1 MNKHV
6 LLLLLA
12 MPLAISHAY
21 AEDAASGPT
30 VKISGYGTAAL
41 TMADTDSAQ
50 FARPNQASGAGRS
63 ARTGVDSNLGLQASV
78 TVNPWLSA
86 TAQGLARK
94 DGEDDFGAELAW
106 AFAKAKVSDS
116 FSVRIGR
123 MGLPVFMISDYRNV
137 GYANTMLR
145 PPGEMYSQVPL
156 NSIDGIDGTYQFS
169 AGDTSVTTQ
178 LALGSTKATLATGPD
193 STVHVKG
200 KSIVALNVVAEH
212 GPVTVRFGR
221 AETKLT
227 IDDSP
232 SQNTLIASLRAAG
245 SGYKFAQLGAL
256 ADALVVKDKKASFT
270 SVGLGLDWNNV
281 LLQSEYAKRKTDS
294 YVSDS
299 TSWYVMAA
307 YRIGAFLPYYSH
319 ASLKADGRVN
329 NTVPAACPPGYP
341 AACTPTL
348 RALAAGVD
356 TMANTRNQLEQS
368 TDSIGVR
375 WDFHRSA
382 ALKVQ
387 IDRIKPK
394 NGQGLFVQAK
404 PGFHGPVTVAAAAID
419 FVF

>member
-6 LLLLLA
+6 LIFLLA

-21 AEDAASGPT
+21 AEEAVGPA

-41 TMADTDSAQ
+41 TMADTDKAQ
-50 FARPNQASGAGRS
+50 FARPNQAAGAGRT
-63 ARTGVDSNLGLQASV
+63 ARTGVDSNLGLQANV
-78 TVNPWLSA
+78 TVTPWLSA
-86 TAQGLARK
+86 TVQGLARK
-94 DGEDDFGAELAW
+94 DGEDDVGAELAW

-116 FSVRIGR
+116 FSVRVGR

-169 AGDTSVTTQ
+169 AGDTSITTQ
-178 LALGSTKATLATGPD
+178 LALGRTKATLATGPD
-193 STVHVKG
+193 STVQVEG

-221 AETKLT
+221 AETRLT
-227 IDDSP
+227 INDSP
-232 SQNTLIASLRAAG
+232 SLNTLMGSLRAAG
-245 SGYKFAQLGAL
+245 SGYRIAQLGAL
-256 ADALVVKDKKASFT
+256 ADALEVKDKKASFT

-299 TSWYVMAA
+299 TSWYVMGG

-329 NTVPAACPPGYP
+329 NTVPASCPAGYP

-348 RALAAGVD
+348 RALSAGVETLA
-356 TMANTRNQLEQS
+356 TMRNQLEQS

-382 ALKVQ
+382 ALKLQ

-394 NGQGLFVQAK
+394 NGPGLFVQAK

>member
-6 LLLLLA
+6 LIFLLA

-21 AEDAASGPT
+21 AEEAVGPA
-30 VKISGYGTAAL
+30 VKLSGYGTAAL
-41 TMADTDSAQ
+41 TMADTDKAQ
-50 FARPNQASGAGRS
+50 FARPNQAAGAGRT
-63 ARTGVDSNLGLQASV
+63 ARTGVDSNLGLQANV

-86 TAQGLARK
+86 TVQGLARK
-94 DGEDDFGAELAW
+94 DGEDDVGAELAW

-116 FSVRIGR
+116 FSVRVGR

-178 LALGSTKATLATGPD
+178 LALGRTMATLATGPA
-193 STVHVKG
+193 STVQVEG

-221 AETKLT
+221 AETRLT
-227 IDDSP
+227 INDSP
-232 SQNTLIASLRAAG
+232 SLNTLMGSLRAAG
-245 SGYKFAQLGAL
+245 SGYRIAQLGAL
-256 ADALVVKDKKASFT
+256 ADALEVKDKKASFT

-299 TSWYVMAA
+299 TSWYVMGG

-329 NTVPAACPPGYP
+329 NTVPASCPAGYP

-348 RALAAGVD
+348 RALSAGVETLA
-356 TMANTRNQLEQS
+356 TMRNQLEQS

-394 NGQGLFVQAK
+394 NGPGLFVQAK

>member
-6 LLLLLA
+6 LIFLLA

-21 AEDAASGPT
+21 AEEVDGPA

-41 TMADTDSAQ
+41 TVADTDNAQ
-50 FARPNQASGAGRS
+50 FARPNQASGAGRT
-63 ARTGVDSNLGLQASV
+63 ARTGVDSNLGVQANV
-78 TVNPWLSA
+78 TVNAWLSA
-86 TAQGLARK
+86 TVQGLARK
-94 DGEDDFGAELAW
+94 DGENDFGAELAW

-116 FSVRIGR
+116 FSVRVGR

-178 LALGSTKATLATGPD
+178 LALGRTKATLATGPD
-193 STVHVKG
+193 STVHVEG

-212 GPVTVRFGR
+212 GPLTVRFGR
-221 AETKLT
+221 AETKLS

-232 SQNTLIASLRAAG
+232 SLNTLMGSLRAAG
-245 SGYKFAQLGAL
+245 SGYKIAQLGAL
-256 ADALVVKDKKASFT
+256 ADALEVQDKKASFT
-270 SVGLGLDWNNV
+270 SVGLGLDWNSV

-299 TSWYVMAA
+299 TSWYVMGG
-307 YRIGAFLPYYSH
+307 YRMGAFLPYYSY

-329 NTVPAACPPGYP
+329 NTVPAACPAGYP

-348 RALAAGVD
+348 RALSAGVD
-356 TMANTRNQLEQS
+356 TLAYMRNQLEQS
-368 TDSIGVR
+368 THSIGVR

-387 IDRIKPK
+387 IDRIQPK
-394 NGQGLFVQAK
+394 NGPGLFVQAK

>member
-6 LLLLLA
+6 LILLLA
-12 MPLAISHAY
+12 MPLAISLAY
-21 AEDAASGPT
+21 AEEVDGPAI
-30 VKISGYGTAAL
+30 KISGYGTAAL
-41 TMADTDSAQ
+41 TMADTDNAQ
-50 FARPNQASGAGRS
+50 FARPNQASGAGRT
-63 ARTGVDSNLGLQASV
+63 ARTGVDSNVGLQANV

-86 TAQGLARK
+86 TVQGLARK
-94 DGEDDFGAELAW
+94 DGENDFGAELAW

-116 FSVRIGR
+116 FSVRVGR

-178 LALGSTKATLATGPD
+178 LALGRTKATLATGPD
-193 STVHVKG
+193 STVHVEG

-212 GPVTVRFGR
+212 GPVTLRFGR
-221 AETKLT
+221 AETKLS
-227 IDDSP
+227 INDSP
-232 SQNTLIASLRAAG
+232 SLNTLMGGLRAAG
-245 SGYKFAQLGAL
+245 SGYRIAQLGAL
-256 ADALVVKDKKASFT
+256 ADALEVKDKKASFT

-281 LLQSEYAKRKTDS
+281 LVQSEYAKRKTDS

-299 TSWYVMAA
+299 TSWYVMGG
-307 YRIGAFLPYYSH
+307 YRMGAFLPYYSH

-329 NTVPAACPPGYP
+329 NSVPAACPAGYP
-341 AACTPTL
+341 ASCTPTL
-348 RALAAGVD
+348 RALSAGVD
-356 TMANTRNQLEQS
+356 TLAYTRNQLEQ
-368 TDSIGVR
+368 TTHSIGVR

-394 NGQGLFVQAK
+394 NGPGLFVQAK

>member
-6 LLLLLA
+6 LIFLLA

-21 AEDAASGPT
+21 AEEVDGPA

-41 TMADTDSAQ
+41 TVADTDNAQ
-50 FARPNQASGAGRS
+50 FARPNQASGAGRT
-63 ARTGVDSNLGLQASV
+63 ARTGVDSNLGVQANV
-78 TVNPWLSA
+78 TVNAWLSA
-86 TAQGLARK
+86 TVQGLARK
-94 DGEDDFGAELAW
+94 DGENDFGAELAW

-116 FSVRIGR
+116 FSVRVGR

-178 LALGSTKATLATGPD
+178 LALGRTKATLATGPD
-193 STVHVKG
+193 STVHVEG

-212 GPVTVRFGR
+212 GPLTVRFGR
-221 AETKLT
+221 AETKLS

-232 SQNTLIASLRAAG
+232 SLNTLMGSLRAAG
-245 SGYKFAQLGAL
+245 SGYKIAQLGAL
-256 ADALVVKDKKASFT
+256 ADALEVQDKKASFT
-270 SVGLGLDWNNV
+270 SVGLGLDWNSV

-299 TSWYVMAA
+299 TSWYVMGS
-307 YRIGAFLPYYSH
+307 YRMGAFLPYYSY

-329 NTVPAACPPGYP
+329 NTVPAACPAGYP

-348 RALAAGVD
+348 RALSAGVD
-356 TMANTRNQLEQS
+356 TLAYMRNQLEQS
-368 TDSIGVR
+368 THSIGVR

-387 IDRIKPK
+387 IDRIQPK
-394 NGQGLFVQAK
+394 NGPGLFVQAK

>member
-6 LLLLLA
+6 LIFLLA

-21 AEDAASGPT
+21 AEEVTGPA
-30 VKISGYGTAAL
+30 VKISGYGSAAL
-41 TMADTDSAQ
+41 TMADTDNAQ
-50 FARPNQASGAGRS
+50 FARPNQAAGAGRT
-63 ARTGVDSNLGLQASV
+63 ARTGIDSNLGLQANV

-86 TAQGLARK
+86 TVQGLARK
-94 DGEDDFGAELAW
+94 DGEDDVGAELAW

-116 FSVRIGR
+116 FSVRVGR

-169 AGDTSVTTQ
+169 AGDTGITTQ
-178 LALGSTKATLATGPD
+178 LALGRTKATLATGPA
-193 STVHVKG
+193 STVQVEG

-221 AETKLT
+221 AETRLT
-227 IDDSP
+227 INDSP
-232 SQNTLIASLRAAG
+232 SLNSLMGSLRAAG
-245 SGYKFAQLGAL
+245 SGYRIGQLGEL
-256 ADALVVKDKKASFT
+256 ADALEVKDKKASFT

-299 TSWYVMAA
+299 TSWYVMGG

-329 NTVPAACPPGYP
+329 NTVPAACPAGYP

-348 RALAAGVD
+348 RALSAGVD
-356 TMANTRNQLEQS
+356 TLATMRNQLEQS

-394 NGQGLFVQAK
+394 NGPGLFVQAK

>member
-6 LLLLLA
+6 LIFLLA

-21 AEDAASGPT
+21 AEEVTGPA
-30 VKISGYGTAAL
+30 VKISGYGSAAL

-50 FARPNQASGAGRS
+50 FARPNQAAGAGRT
-63 ARTGVDSNLGLQASV
+63 ARTGVDSNLGLQANV

-86 TAQGLARK
+86 TVQGLARK
-94 DGEDDFGAELAW
+94 DGEDDVGAELAW

-116 FSVRIGR
+116 FSVRVGR

-169 AGDTSVTTQ
+169 AGDTSITTQ
-178 LALGSTKATLATGPD
+178 LALGRTKATLATGPA
-193 STVHVKG
+193 STVQVEG

-221 AETKLT
+221 AETRLT
-227 IDDSP
+227 INDSP
-232 SQNTLIASLRAAG
+232 SLNTLMGSLRVAG
-245 SGYKFAQLGAL
+245 SGYRIAQLGEL
-256 ADALVVKDKKASFT
+256 ADALEVKDKKASFT

-281 LLQSEYAKRKTDS
+281 LLQSEYAQRKTDS

-299 TSWYVMAA
+299 TSWYVMGG

-329 NTVPAACPPGYP
+329 NTVPAACPAGYP

-348 RALAAGVD
+348 RALSAGVD
-356 TMANTRNQLEQS
+356 TLATMRNQLEQS

-382 ALKVQ
+382 ALKLQ

-394 NGQGLFVQAK
+394 NGPGLFVQAK
-404 PGFHGPVTVAAAAID
+404 PGFHGPVTVAAASID

>member
-6 LLLLLA
+6 LIFLMA
-12 MPLAISHAY
+12 MPLAISHAF
-21 AEDAASGPT
+21 AEEVDGPS

-41 TMADTDSAQ
+41 TGADTDNAQ
-50 FARPNQASGAGRS
+50 FARPNQASGAGRT
-63 ARTGVDSNLGLQASV
+63 ARTGVDSNLGLQANV

-94 DGEDDFGAELAW
+94 DGENDFGAELAW

-116 FSVRIGR
+116 FSVRVGR

-156 NSIDGIDGTYQFS
+156 NSIDGIDGSYQFS

-178 LALGSTKATLATGPD
+178 LALGRTKATLATGPD
-193 STVHVKG
+193 STVHVEG

-221 AETKLT
+221 AETRLT
-227 IDDSP
+227 INDSP
-232 SQNTLIASLRAAG
+232 SLNTLMGGVRAAG
-245 SGYKFAQLGAL
+245 SGYRIAQLGAL
-256 ADALVVKDKKASFT
+256 ADALEVKDKKASFT

-281 LLQSEYAKRKTDS
+281 LVQSEYAKRKTDS

-299 TSWYVMAA
+299 TAWYVMGG

-329 NTVPAACPPGYP
+329 NTVPAACPTGYP

-348 RALAAGVD
+348 RALSAGVD
-356 TMANTRNQLEQS
+356 TLATMRNQLEQS
-368 TDSIGVR
+368 THSIGVR

-394 NGQGLFVQAK
+394 NGPGLFVQAK

>member
-6 LLLLLA
+6 LIFLLA
-12 MPLAISHAY
+12 MPRAISHAY
-21 AEDAASGPT
+21 AEEVDGPAI
-30 VKISGYGTAAL
+30 KISGYGTAAL
-41 TMADTDSAQ
+41 TMADTGDAQ
-50 FARPNQASGAGRS
+50 FARPNQASGAGRT
-63 ARTGVDSNLGLQASV
+63 ARTGVDSNVGLQANV
-78 TVNPWLSA
+78 TANPWLSA
-86 TAQGLARK
+86 TVQGLARK
-94 DGEDDFGAELAW
+94 DGENDFGAELAW

-116 FSVRIGR
+116 FSVRVGR

-178 LALGSTKATLATGPD
+178 LALGRAKATLATGPD
-193 STVHVKG
+193 STVHVEG
-200 KSIVALNVVAEH
+200 KSIVALNVVAEY
-212 GPVTVRFGR
+212 GPVTARFGR
-221 AETKLT
+221 AETRLT
-227 IDDSP
+227 INDSP
-232 SQNTLIASLRAAG
+232 SLNTLMGSLRAAG
-245 SGYKFAQLGAL
+245 SGYRIAQLGAL
-256 ADALVVKDKKASFT
+256 ADALEVKDKKASFT

-299 TSWYVMAA
+299 TSWYVMGG
-307 YRIGAFLPYYSH
+307 YRMGAFLPYYSH

-329 NTVPAACPPGYP
+329 NTVPAACPAGYP

-348 RALAAGVD
+348 RALSAGVD
-356 TMANTRNQLEQS
+356 TLAYTRNQLEQS
-368 TDSIGVR
+368 THSIGVR

-394 NGQGLFVQAK
+394 NGPGLFVQAK
-404 PGFHGPVTVAAAAID
+404 PGFQGPVTVAAAAID

>member
-6 LLLLLA
+6 LIFLLA

-21 AEDAASGPT
+21 AEEATGPS

-41 TMADTDSAQ
+41 TMADTDNAQ
-50 FARPNQASGAGRS
+50 FARPNQAAGAS
-63 ARTGVDSNLGLQASV
+63 KTARTGVDSNLGLQANV

-86 TAQGLARK
+86 TVQGLARK

-116 FSVRIGR
+116 FSVRVGR

-169 AGDTSVTTQ
+169 AGDTSITTQ
-178 LALGSTKATLATGPD
+178 LALGRTKATLATGPA
-193 STVHVKG
+193 STVQVEG

-227 IDDSP
+227 INDSP
-232 SQNTLIASLRAAG
+232 SLNTLMGSLRAAG
-245 SGYKFAQLGAL
+245 GGYRIAQLGAL
-256 ADALVVKDKKASFT
+256 ADALEVEDKKASFT

-281 LLQSEYAKRKTDS
+281 LVQSEYAKRKTDS

-299 TSWYVMAA
+299 TSWYVMGG

-329 NTVPAACPPGYP
+329 NTVPASCPAGYP

-348 RALAAGVD
+348 RALSAGVD
-356 TMANTRNQLEQS
+356 TLAYTRNQLEQS

-394 NGQGLFVQAK
+394 NGPGLFVQAK
-404 PGFHGPVTVAAAAID
+404 PGFHGSVTVAAAAID

>member
-6 LLLLLA
+6 LIFLLA

-21 AEDAASGPT
+21 AEEVDGPA

-41 TMADTDSAQ
+41 TVADTDNAQ
-50 FARPNQASGAGRS
+50 FARPNQASGAGRT
-63 ARTGVDSNLGLQASV
+63 ARTGVDSNLGVQANV
-78 TVNPWLSA
+78 TVNAWLSA
-86 TAQGLARK
+86 TVQGLARK
-94 DGEDDFGAELAW
+94 DGENDFGAELAW

-116 FSVRIGR
+116 FSVRVGR

-178 LALGSTKATLATGPD
+178 LALGRTKATLATGPD
-193 STVHVKG
+193 STVHVEG
-200 KSIVALNVVAEH
+200 KSIVALNVVAEP
-212 GPVTVRFGR
+212 GPLTVRFGR
-221 AETKLT
+221 AETKLS

-232 SQNTLIASLRAAG
+232 SLNTLMGSLRAAG
-245 SGYKFAQLGAL
+245 SGYKIAQLGAL
-256 ADALVVKDKKASFT
+256 ADALEVQDKKASFT
-270 SVGLGLDWNNV
+270 SVGLGLDWNSV

-299 TSWYVMAA
+299 TSWYVMGG
-307 YRIGAFLPYYSH
+307 YRMGAFLPYYSY

-329 NTVPAACPPGYP
+329 NTVPAACPAGYP

-348 RALAAGVD
+348 RALSAGVD
-356 TMANTRNQLEQS
+356 TLAYMRNQLEQS
-368 TDSIGVR
+368 THSIGVR

-387 IDRIKPK
+387 IDRIQPK
-394 NGQGLFVQAK
+394 NGPGLFVQAK